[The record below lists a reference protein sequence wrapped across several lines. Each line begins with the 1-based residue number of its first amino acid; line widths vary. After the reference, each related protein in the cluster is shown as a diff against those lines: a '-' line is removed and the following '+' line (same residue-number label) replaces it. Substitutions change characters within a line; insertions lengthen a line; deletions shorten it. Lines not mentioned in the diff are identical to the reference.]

1 MAQLHSSHLPQPRV
15 DLKLPG
21 VDVVGGYSITSPPH
35 QLTER
40 GTFNLAIQY
49 SDHAPTLWMS
59 TKCKV
64 GDKLSVQVG
73 GDFWYDP
80 PSPWEVSDLLLIG
93 GGVGINP
100 LFSILQHHVWVL
112 QSPEGPGSPGSN
124 LGAVRLLYSSKTAS
138 ELLFK
143 VGYSSDVNYIVLR
156 AYVTD
161 CIPCAVFVF
170 MQQQIDRICADY
182 SRISAQYFVTK
193 EKCNNKSAVAC
204 ESDCLSPLELTNLC
218 NPNPRPP
225 LPSL

>member
-1 MAQLHSSHLPQPRV
+1 M

-35 QLTER
+35 QLRER

-73 GDFWYDP
+73 GDFWYSP

-100 LFSILQHHVWVL
+100 LFSMLQHHVWML
-112 QSPEGPGSPGSN
+112 QSPGCAGSQGYN
-124 LGAVRLLYSSKTAS
+124 LGAVQLLYSSKTAS

-143 VGYSSDVNYIVLR
+143 VGCSSSSSSVSY
-156 AYVTD
+156 
-161 CIPCAVFVF
+161 P
-170 MQQQIDRICADY
+170 
-182 SRISAQYFVTK
+182 
-193 EKCNNKSAVAC
+193 
-204 ESDCLSPLELTNLC
+204 
-218 NPNPRPP
+218 
-225 LPSL
+225 